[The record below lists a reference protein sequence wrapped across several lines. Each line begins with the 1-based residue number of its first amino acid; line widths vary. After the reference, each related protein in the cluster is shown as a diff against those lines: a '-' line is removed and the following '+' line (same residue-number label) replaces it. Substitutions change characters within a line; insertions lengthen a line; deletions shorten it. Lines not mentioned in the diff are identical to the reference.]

1 MDGISCEFVLFVS
14 PLLILLAS
22 FFFHQILFFFTFP
35 HKLPLKHL
43 LLSTKPISSEIAHQ
57 LLCSLF
63 SSLFSSEASDLHIKY
78 MCRNTPHLVRR
89 RTFLPRNM

>member
-14 PLLILLAS
+14 PLLILLA
-22 FFFHQILFFFTFP
+22 FFIKYFLSY
-35 HKLPLKHL
+35 LPPQTSSETSPS
-43 LLSTKPISSEIAHQ
+43 LSTKPIPSEIAHQ

-63 SSLFSSEASDLHIKY
+63 SSLSSLLRHQTLFHIKF

-89 RTFLPRNM
+89 RTFPFKIM